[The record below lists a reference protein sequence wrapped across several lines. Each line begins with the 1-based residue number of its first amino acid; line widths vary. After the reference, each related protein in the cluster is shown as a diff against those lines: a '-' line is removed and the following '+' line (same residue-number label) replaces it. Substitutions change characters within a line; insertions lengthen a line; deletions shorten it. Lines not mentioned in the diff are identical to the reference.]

1 MDKPNN
7 EFKPINLGSYDPVW
21 GHAAHEEYSQRI
33 IFPDPPH
40 RSWLQWQLL
49 YIKRFLSNY
58 LGINLIKNIYK
69 MYKHHKRIK
78 KEFSRYLEG
87 KGRFWN
93 TVLRDAWKT
102 LNW

>member
-21 GHAAHEEYSQRI
+21 GHATHPEYSQRI

-49 YIKRFLSNY
+49 YIKRFLSKY
-58 LGINLIKNIYK
+58 TGIDKIINEYGKYKNRKFLNEIYK
-69 MYKHHKRIK
+69 QFPI
-78 KEFSRYLEG
+78 E
-87 KGRFWN
+87 
-93 TVLRDAWKT
+93 RD
-102 LNW
+102 